1 LYWHKLALAYYRN
14 GQVEQFVKVLREALK
29 DNEINI
35 DGSNQHMFDDKKAR
49 NDAMNS
55 LASYCFQMHE
65 VEMQKINVDKDQS

>member
-1 LYWHKLALAYYRN
+1 LALAYYRN
-14 GQVEQFVKVLREALK
+14 GQVEQFVRVLREALK

-55 LASYCFQMHE
+55 LASYCF
-65 VEMQKINVDKDQS
+65 